1 MINELLKEVYA
12 NAYGWNPSDFNK
24 KSVEFGE
31 TPKMRKSNIFKKKE
45 CKLFLTK
52 YYTISIHQKHICI

>member
-12 NAYGWNPSDFNK
+12 NAYGWNPSDFIR

-31 TPKMRKSNIFKKKE
+31 TPKLRKSNIFKKKE
-45 CKLFLTK
+45 CN
-52 YYTISIHQKHICI
+52 Q